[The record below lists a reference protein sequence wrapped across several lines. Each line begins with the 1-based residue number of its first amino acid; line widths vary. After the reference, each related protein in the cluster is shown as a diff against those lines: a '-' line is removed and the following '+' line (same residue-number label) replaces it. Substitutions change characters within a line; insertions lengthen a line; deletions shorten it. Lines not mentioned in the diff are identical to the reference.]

1 MSVLISIYIFSFIF
15 LHFVLWCDM
24 KNKTYTN
31 GEILIGLFISIIP
44 VINTTASILGFIEV
58 FEYDKWLSK
67 PFKWNRK

>member
-1 MSVLISIYIFSFIF
+1 MSVLISIYIISFVF
-15 LHFVLWCDM
+15 LNFIVWCDM
-24 KNKTYTN
+24 KTKTYTN
-31 GEILIGLFISIIP
+31 GEVLIGLFISIIP

>member
-1 MSVLISIYIFSFIF
+1 MSVLISIYIISFVF
-15 LHFVLWCDM
+15 LNFVLWCDM

>member
-1 MSVLISIYIFSFIF
+1 
-15 LHFVLWCDM
+15 M